1 MASAFCIYIWSNAQE
16 PVVKNMKHIAI
27 LGSTGSVGKNTLSVV
42 ETHADEF
49 KVVGL
54 AANRDV
60 DTLEQQIRRYRPA
73 LVALN
78 EPAAAA
84 QLSERIRDL
93 NCTQVLGGTEGLQ
106 AVATLPQ
113 ASQVLDGMGG
123 TAGLLPTLA
132 AINAGKDIAF
142 VNKEVMVMAGPLVKA
157 AVKKNDVNLI
167 PLDSE
172 MSAIFQCLEG
182 ARDQQTDIHRLLIT
196 ASGGPFREVP
206 KEALYSVTPQQALQH
221 PNWKMGQKITID
233 SATMMNKGLEVIEAK
248 WLFDME
254 ISKIDVVIHPE
265 SIVHS
270 MVEWTDGSTLAQL
283 GPTDM
288 RIMIQYALTYP
299 RRLSAPVPR
308 LDLMEA
314 RTLHFEPVDFEK
326 FPCLSL
332 AYTAAE
338 VGGTLP
344 VVLSSADEVVV
355 AAFLEARIEFMDI
368 PAILARVMDAH
379 AVIADPTLSDILE
392 VDRWAKTTVH
402 SIVKNKKIMSQTSY

>member
-1 MASAFCIYIWSNAQE
+1 
-16 PVVKNMKHIAI
+16 MKHIVI
-27 LGSTGSVGKNTLSVV
+27 LGSTGSIGKNTLSVV

-78 EPAAAA
+78 EPTAAA
-84 QLSERIRDL
+84 QLRERIRDL
-93 NCTQVLGGTEGLQ
+93 NCTQVLSGTEGLQ
-106 AVATLPQ
+106 TVATMPQ

-123 TAGLLPTLA
+123 SAGLLPTLA

-142 VNKEVMVMAGPLVKA
+142 VNKEVMVMAGPLVNTT
-157 AVKKNDVNLI
+157 VEKNGVNLI
-167 PLDSE
+167 PIDGE
-172 MSAIFQCLEG
+172 MSAIFQCIEG

-196 ASGGPFREVP
+196 ASGGPFREVS
-206 KEALYSVTPQQALQH
+206 KEELYSVTPQQALQH

-248 WLFDME
+248 WLFDIE
-254 ISKIDVVIHPE
+254 LSKIDIVVHPE

-299 RRLSAPVPR
+299 RRLSTPVPR
-308 LDLMEA
+308 LDLTEA

-355 AAFLEARIEFMDI
+355 EAFLDTCIGFMDI

-379 AVIADPTLSDILE
+379 AVITDPTLSDILE
-392 VDRWAKTTVH
+392 VDRWAKSTAR
-402 SIVKNKKIMSQTSY
+402 SIIKKQNRI

>member
-1 MASAFCIYIWSNAQE
+1 
-16 PVVKNMKHIAI
+16 MKHIAI
-27 LGSTGSVGKNTLSVV
+27 LGSTGSIGKNALSVV

-54 AANRDV
+54 AANRDI

-78 EPAAAA
+78 EPTAAH
-84 QLSERIRDL
+84 QLRERIRDI
-93 NCTQVLGGTEGLQ
+93 NGNPQVLAGTEGLQ
-106 AVATLPQ
+106 TVATMPQ

-123 TAGLLPTLA
+123 SAGLLPTLA
-132 AINAGKDIAF
+132 AIDAGKDIAF
-142 VNKEVMVMAGPLVKA
+142 VNKEVMVMAGPLVNA
-157 AVKKNDVNLI
+157 AVQANGVNLI
-167 PLDSE
+167 PIDGE

-182 ARDQQTDIHRLLIT
+182 ARDRQADIHRLLIT

-248 WLFDME
+248 WLFDIE
-254 ISKIDVVIHPE
+254 LSKIDIVVHPE

-299 RRLSAPVPR
+299 RRLSTPVPR
-308 LDLMEA
+308 LDLMESRA
-314 RTLHFEPVDFEK
+314 LHFEPVDFEK

-355 AAFLEARIEFMDI
+355 EAFLNACIGFMDI
-368 PAILARVMDAH
+368 PAILASVMDKH
-379 AVIADPTLSDILE
+379 VVIAEPTLSDILE
-392 VDRWAKTTVH
+392 VDRWAKATAR
-402 SIVKNKKIMSQTSY
+402 SIIKNKTQSE

>member
-1 MASAFCIYIWSNAQE
+1 
-16 PVVKNMKHIAI
+16 MKHIAI
-27 LGSTGSVGKNTLSVV
+27 LGSTGSIGKNALSVV
-42 ETHADEF
+42 DTHVDEF

-60 DTLEQQIRRYRPA
+60 DALEQQIRRYRPA

-78 EPAAAA
+78 EPTAAC
-84 QLSERIRDL
+84 QLRERIRDL
-93 NCTQVLGGTEGLQ
+93 NGNPQVLVGTEGLQ
-106 AVATLPQ
+106 AVATMPE

-123 TAGLLPTLA
+123 SAGLLPTLA

-142 VNKEVMVMAGPLVKA
+142 VNKEVMVMAGSLVNA
-157 AVKKNDVNLI
+157 AVQKNDVTLI
-167 PLDSE
+167 PIDGE

-182 ARDQQTDIHRLLIT
+182 ARDRQADIHRLLIT

-206 KEALYSVTPQQALQH
+206 KEELYSVTPQQALQH

-248 WLFDME
+248 WLFDIE
-254 ISKIDVVIHPE
+254 LSKIDIVVHPE

-299 RRLSAPVPR
+299 RRLSTPVPR
-308 LDLMEA
+308 LDLLESRA
-314 RTLHFEPVDFEK
+314 LHFEPADFEK

-355 AAFLEARIEFMDI
+355 EAFLNACIGFMDI
-368 PAILARVMDAH
+368 PAILASVMDKH
-379 AVIADPTLSDILE
+379 VVIADPTLSDILE
-392 VDRWAKTTVH
+392 VDRWAKSTAR
-402 SIVKNKKIMSQTSY
+402 SIIKNKTQSVSNQ

>member
-1 MASAFCIYIWSNAQE
+1 
-16 PVVKNMKHIAI
+16 MKQIAI
-27 LGSTGSVGKNTLSVV
+27 LGSTGSIGKNALSVV
-42 ETHADEF
+42 ETHPDQF

-60 DTLEQQIRRYRPA
+60 DTLEQQVRRYRPI

-78 EPAAAA
+78 QPSAAEI
-84 QLSERIRDL
+84 LRTRIRDI
-93 NCTQVLGGTEGLQ
+93 NGTEVLDGTEGLQ
-106 AVATLPQ
+106 AVATMPQ
-113 ASQVLDGMGG
+113 AIQVLDGMGG
-123 TAGLLPTLA
+123 SAGLLPTLA

-142 VNKEVMVMAGPLVKA
+142 VNKEVMVMAGPLVNA
-157 AVKKNDVNLI
+157 AVKANGVNLI
-167 PLDSE
+167 PIDGE

-182 ARDQQTDIHRLLIT
+182 ARNRQAEIHRLLIT
-196 ASGGPFREVP
+196 ASGGPFRKTP
-206 KEALYSVTPQQALQH
+206 KAELYSVTPEQALQH

-248 WLFDME
+248 WLFNIE
-254 ISKIDVVIHPE
+254 LSKIEVVVHPE

-270 MVEWTDGSTLAQL
+270 MVEWNDGSTLAQL

-308 LDLMEA
+308 LDLQEA
-314 RTLHFEPVDFEK
+314 RTLNFEPVDFDK

-332 AYTAAE
+332 AYTAAD

-344 VVLSSADEVVV
+344 VVLSSADEIVV
-355 AAFLEARIEFMDI
+355 AAFLNADIGFMDI
-368 PAILARVMDAH
+368 PAILGRVMDQHVVTAE
-379 AVIADPTLSDILE
+379 PTLSDILE
-392 VDRWAKTTVH
+392 ADQWAKATAR
-402 SIVKNKKIMSQTSY
+402 SLIKKLRKP

>member
-1 MASAFCIYIWSNAQE
+1 
-16 PVVKNMKHIAI
+16 MKHIAI
-27 LGSTGSVGKNTLSVV
+27 LGSTGSIGKNALSVV
-42 ETHADEF
+42 DTHADEF

-60 DTLEQQIRRYRPA
+60 DALEQQIRRYRPA

-78 EPAAAA
+78 DPTAAC
-84 QLSERIRDL
+84 QLRERIRDL
-93 NCTQVLGGTEGLQ
+93 NGNPQVLAGTEGLQ
-106 AVATLPQ
+106 AVATMPE

-123 TAGLLPTLA
+123 SAGLLPTLA

-142 VNKEVMVMAGPLVKA
+142 VNKEVMVMAGSLVNA
-157 AVKKNDVNLI
+157 AVQENGITLI
-167 PLDSE
+167 PIDGE

-182 ARDQQTDIHRLLIT
+182 ARDRQADIHRLLIT

-248 WLFDME
+248 WLFDIE
-254 ISKIDVVIHPE
+254 LSKIDIVVHPE

-299 RRLSAPVPR
+299 RRLSTPVPR
-308 LDLMEA
+308 LDLMESRA
-314 RTLHFEPVDFEK
+314 LHFEPADFEK

-355 AAFLEARIEFMDI
+355 EAFLNACIGFMDI
-368 PAILARVMDAH
+368 PAILASVMDKH
-379 AVIADPTLSDILE
+379 VVIADPTLSDILE
-392 VDRWAKTTVH
+392 VDRWAKSTAR
-402 SIVKNKKIMSQTSY
+402 SIIKNKT

>member
-1 MASAFCIYIWSNAQE
+1 
-16 PVVKNMKHIAI
+16 MKHIAI
-27 LGSTGSVGKNTLSVV
+27 LGSTGSIGKNALSVV
-42 ETHADEF
+42 DTHADEF

-60 DTLEQQIRRYRPA
+60 DALEQQIRRYRPA

-78 EPAAAA
+78 EPTAAC
-84 QLSERIRDL
+84 QLRERIRDL
-93 NCTQVLGGTEGLQ
+93 NGNPQVLAGTEGLQ
-106 AVATLPQ
+106 AIATMPE

-123 TAGLLPTLA
+123 SAGLLPTLA

-142 VNKEVMVMAGPLVKA
+142 VNKEVMVMAGPLVNA
-157 AVKKNDVNLI
+157 AVQENGVNLI
-167 PLDSE
+167 PIDGE

-182 ARDQQTDIHRLLIT
+182 ARDRQADIHRLLIT

-248 WLFDME
+248 WLFGIE
-254 ISKIDVVIHPE
+254 LSKIDIVVHPE

-299 RRLSAPVPR
+299 RRLSTPVPR
-308 LDLMEA
+308 LDLMESRA
-314 RTLHFEPVDFEK
+314 LHFEPADFEK

-355 AAFLEARIEFMDI
+355 EAFLNACIGFMDI
-368 PAILARVMDAH
+368 PAILASVMDKH
-379 AVIADPTLSDILE
+379 VVIADPTLSDILE
-392 VDRWAKTTVH
+392 VDRWAKSTAR
-402 SIVKNKKIMSQTSY
+402 SIIKNKTQSISSQ